1 LARYLNKLKFS
12 RVGILTEMTINE
24 FISFIIYF

>member
-1 LARYLNKLKFS
+1 LKFS